1 MCCAWFK
8 QYTKKYISVQKVE
21 WKSPARKL
29 TRSFQDSVELSLLY
43 FYLSGKLKKVTR
55 QDPTKTTMILSSI
68 TPKCGAM
75 RGGERI
81 TIRGQNFVNDNVVV
95 VFTSIDKSIKLEG
108 IAASY
113 TNPKVIEVSA
123 PNCSS
128 LNSKQGLKNWAYV
141 TVSCG
146 GNKCKNRRKYT
157 YLQKCQIVR
166 KYVIKKIIFVAHC
179 TTHKT
184 YVLTFCF

>member
-1 MCCAWFK
+1 MRVF
-8 QYTKKYISVQKVE
+8 
-21 WKSPARKL
+21 L
-29 TRSFQDSVELSLLY
+29 GLSS
-43 FYLSGKLKKVTR
+43 FYLSGKLVKKLQSRSV
-55 QDPTKTTMILSSI
+55 QTTMILSSI

-95 VFTSIDKSIKLEG
+95 LFTSIDKSIKLEG

-113 TNPKVIEVSA
+113 TNPKVIEVTA

-179 TTHKT
+179 TTQKT
-184 YVLTFCF
+184 YALTFCCYFVLFCSVLFCFVLSFSFVFTGVSK